1 MCIRDR
7 IKWKNLM
14 KKLPQMGCHLT
25 RADFLPF
32 ESQQQN
38 QWFFNSICKD
48 HILKTTI
55 SKLIPKKCFSSDL
68 KSILLNYCC
77 CCCCYYFYFNFVFK
91 DGIKNYQFQWIF
103 EIIFLS
109 NIKHFFFDFFISFIM
124 IDVDGIPFFPFFF
137 LLLYCKV

>member
-1 MCIRDR
+1 
-7 IKWKNLM
+7 M

-77 CCCCYYFYFNFVFK
+77 CCCYYFYFNFVFK

-109 NIKHFFFDFFISFIM
+109 NFKTFFFWFFHFFYNDWRRWHSFFSF
-124 IDVDGIPFFPFFF
+124 FFPFFF
-137 LLLYCKV
+137 TVK